1 MQPARLSPFPSPHPL
16 PAGVPLLGAV
26 SSSVPPPPHCPPP
39 PRCPYGVLELLAD
52 GADDGQRL
60 LQLGGQ
66 LVSVHI
72 PQTQHIAHLREQNS
86 SQIPTAP
93 STGCPRLQPGA
104 PRPQK
109 PQSPFSVPTPPP
121 PRTPPVPPSPHP
133 HLRDEGA
140 DLVLDLHQPPQA
152 PFHDGGEVEQ
162 PQCVPGGRRVENHH
176 REIHPLHQ
184 PGRAGGGRG
193 GVQWGHLWGAGP
205 TARPTLTSSP
215 RRSSWPRRC
224 RGRRSW
230 LPASSSC
237 PCSACCPPQRTRRGV
252 PPLPGWGR
260 SPGGGVVGF
269 RGGLRGEGLL
279 GWGSHGVGVP

>member
-1 MQPARLSPFPSPHPL
+1 MNCSLTERMTGS
-16 PAGVPLLGAV
+16 V
-26 SSSVPPPPHCPPP
+26 SSSLEANWSAFIS
-39 PRCPYGVLELLAD
+39 PRPNILHIYGSRTARRSPRRHPQ
-52 GADDGQRL
+52 GAHG
-60 LQLGGQ
+60 
-66 LVSVHI
+66 
-72 PQTQHIAHLREQNS
+72 S
-86 SQIPTAP
+86 SQEP
-93 STGCPRLQPGA
+93 
-104 PRPQK
+104 
-109 PQSPFSVPTPPP
+109 PTPPP